1 MNPFST
7 MAPSLVAAWS
17 ALPISL
23 LMYLLLLYDARRK
36 DSPAAE
42 DTQLGLK
49 TVAAALVVVS
59 TVMFAFG
66 FHRFLHVFLTF
77 DDMWERLKG
86 ALPSVLVGGLGVVG
100 TALVLFPKTNA
111 AEFPK
116 AKRFA
121 AGMVAL
127 FSGVAVLPAL
137 ATFLAQLL
145 EWPSWDAVAESFA
158 FVVDMLVIFAI
169 SFTVLGRL
177 SGMKMPELKSSGP
190 PSPGGQPQMAPMQ
203 PQAQPQPQQPQ
214 PGYPAQPQGQPYAQ
228 PGQPQ
233 AQPQPGQPYP
243 GQPQPGYGQPPGQ
256 PQGGGQGW
264 PQG

>member
-1 MNPFST
+1 MNPLST

-23 LMYLLLLYDARRK
+23 LVYLLLLYDARRK

-59 TVMFAFG
+59 TVMFAIG

-77 DDMWERLKG
+77 DEMWERLKG
-86 ALPSVLVGGLGVVG
+86 ALPGVLVGGLGVVG

-111 AEFPK
+111 SEHPK
-116 AKRFA
+116 AKRLA

-137 ATFLAQLL
+137 ATFLSQLL
-145 EWPSWDAVAESFA
+145 EWPSWDAVAEAFA
-158 FVVDMLVIFAI
+158 FVADMLVIFAI

-190 PSPGGQPQMAPMQ
+190 PTPGGQPQMAPMQ
-203 PQAQPQPQQPQ
+203 PQPQ
-214 PGYPAQPQGQPYAQ
+214 PGYPAQPQGQPYPQ

-233 AQPQPGQPYP
+233 AQPQPQPGQPYP
-243 GQPQPGYGQPPGQ
+243 GQPQPGYGQPP
-256 PQGGGQGW
+256 QGGGQGW